1 MSDET
6 IRGDLVSTPTHQER
20 AERAAKAVH
29 EDLHYLGAKD
39 AHADIIAR
47 EMFPRELVEAARCTS
62 FNAEL
67 SPDPRMGGATDVY
80 LVPTDDIEALRL
92 ALALYPEPEEE
103 TEHER

>member
-1 MSDET
+1 MT
-6 IRGDLVSTPTHQER
+6 TLTHQER
-20 AERAAKAVH
+20 AERVRELLRIPPNKTFRVTPGERRYAMN
-29 EDLHYLGAKD
+29 
-39 AHADIIAR
+39 IIAR
-47 EMFPRELVEAARCTS
+47 EMYPRELVEAARCTL